1 MPCLVIYSVHKRH
14 CFLSVSAL
22 TSKKISATL
31 FVVCLSI
38 NTFFLPFS
46 GSLTCKYITRIY
58 PVAGYS
64 VNTRSTPYCLLL
76 IAENVSLIFFRILKP
91 YKAEFFFQNVRTFV
105 WIGKIQENFEKMFF
119 VFQIMGL
126 YRVAEFSLN
135 YDENTCDQQSMCYE
149 ILLRF

>member
-22 TSKKISATL
+22 TSKKISVTL
-31 FVVCLSI
+31 FVVCLSV

-76 IAENVSLIFFRILKP
+76 IAENVPLIFFRILKP
-91 YKAEFFFQNVRTFV
+91 YKADFFLKMCELLYGFEKF
-105 WIGKIQENFEKMFF
+105 KKNFEKMFF